1 MLYMFLFNILLRGI
15 ITFLHMS
22 YNSNQLTGF
31 ILAELGILN
40 SLLHMLLYN
49 N

>member
-1 MLYMFLFNILLRGI
+1 MFLFNILFRGI

-22 YNSNQLTGF
+22 HNSNQLTGF

-40 SLLHMLLYN
+40 SLLHMRLYN